1 MDYISEDVLDKVVN
15 ELTTRAN
22 NARRARALIGMTIIS
37 VVVILSTFISYRLTD
52 NFSLKK
58 FRSGLLASS
67 ISNGF
72 NDTSGIREAFN
83 LELLSVFPDASRKDS
98 FAKFFSQLDG
108 GTSQSSGENEEFK
121 KISKEEKDEALSYVS
136 KLVDYYVKVAAAENG
151 RPVNKTDNTY
161 SSLISTLALSAG
173 AVGFVLYILQIAVSF
188 IRYYSRLAE
197 LYDSQRTALIASDG
211 NVETAKTLM
220 DILSN
225 DHIGLGKEPTTLYGK
240 ALDVIGEVAKSK

>member
-1 MDYISEDVLDKVVN
+1 MDYISEDVLNKVVN

-22 NARRARALIGMTIIS
+22 NARKARALIGMTIIS
-37 VVVILSTFISYRLTD
+37 VVAILSAFMSYRLTD
-52 NFSLKK
+52 NLSLREL
-58 FRSGLLASS
+58 RSGFLASS
-67 ISNGF
+67 TSNGS

-83 LELLSVFPDASRKDS
+83 LELSSAFPDASGTKLLSKALSR
-98 FAKFFSQLDG
+98 LDG
-108 GTSQSSGENEEFK
+108 GTPKSSGENEELK
-121 KISKEEKDEALSYVS
+121 TISKEEKDEALSYVS
-136 KLVDYYVKVAAAENG
+136 ELVDYYVKVAAAENG
-151 RPVNKTDNTY
+151 RPVIKTDNTY

-197 LYDSQRTALIASDG
+197 LYDSQRTALIASGG
-211 NVETAKTLM
+211 NVETAKILM

-225 DHIGLGKEPTTLYGK
+225 DHIGLGKEPVTLYGK

>member
-1 MDYISEDVLDKVVN
+1 MDYISEVVLDKVVN
-15 ELTTRAN
+15 ELATRAK

-37 VVVILSTFISYRLTD
+37 VAVILSAFISYRLTD
-52 NFSLKK
+52 DFSLKG
-58 FRSGLLASS
+58 FRSGLFAST

-83 LELLSVFPDASRKDS
+83 LELLNVFPETSRSDS
-98 FAKFFSQLDG
+98 IAKLFSQLDG
-108 GTSQSSGENEEFK
+108 GTPQSSGENEVLK
-121 KISKEEKDEALSYVS
+121 KITKEEKDEALSYVS

-161 SSLISTLALSAG
+161 SSLISSLALSAG

-188 IRYYSRLAE
+188 VRYYSRLAE

-211 NVETAKTLM
+211 NVETAKILM

-225 DHIGLGKEPTTLYGK
+225 DHVGLGKEPTTLYGK